1 MLLDVDIHDT
11 LLAGYIL
18 NSGENSTLFHSMMTV
33 QYLTPTLTVVDEVG
47 MIFWTEMWCLEINTV

>member
-18 NSGENSTLFHSMMTV
+18 NSGKNGTLFHSMMTV

-47 MIFWTEMWCLEINTV
+47 MIFWTEMWCLKINTV